1 MMNRLRLFFSYLNLP
16 NLLFIVMLGGLFFSR
31 AILSLS
37 QVTWAI
43 WICIDIFKNGRRTN
57 SLLTWSGWVLVIGLL
72 GCWQAPF
79 TWSHFD
85 YLLTLLMY
93 PIAFHVCSRVSYQT
107 LQKWIVYCSIAAGV
121 GIVYALV
128 QYSQTSAQWQQAY
141 GLGKS
146 LPTFMD
152 TDHVRFGIFLS
163 GTAMLVLLL
172 TKFTTQTRIFIYLL
186 LVFSIAFMAVRTAW
200 VATTIIAICFLIFLS
215 LSKRKP
221 KQLLKIGLLCMVLG
235 TMVVAAYQLFP
246 TVQQKW
252 AYTQYDWQ
260 QYTGDTSNMR
270 YSDGARRIINT
281 IAYKEI
287 TEKGA
292 ANKGWAGIAPT
303 LQQSFEQAF
312 PQTRATFRWPFNQ
325 WLFWWMGAGL
335 LGMLLFTCWLL
346 YPLFR
351 GIQKKQWTPVA
362 WTLAIAATCLVEST
376 LSLQYGVWMHAWI
389 GAIAWK
395 LADLSP
401 ANDTIT
407 ESTDNF

>member
-1 MMNRLRLFFSYLNLP
+1 MMNRLRLFFSYPNLP
-16 NLLFIVMLGGLFFSR
+16 NLLFIIMLVGLFFSR

-37 QVTWAI
+37 QVVWAI
-43 WICIDIFKNGRRTN
+43 WVCIDIFKKGRLNNT
-57 SLLTWSGWVLVIGLL
+57 LPAWSGWVMVIGLL

-85 YLLTLLMY
+85 YLLSLLMY
-93 PIAFHVCSRVSYQT
+93 PIAFHVCSRVPYQT
-107 LQKWIVYCSIAAGV
+107 LQKWIVFCCIAAGI
-121 GIVYALV
+121 GIIYALV

-152 TDHVRFGIFLS
+152 TDHVRFGILLS

-172 TKFTTQTRIFIYLL
+172 TNLSIRTRTLICLL
-186 LVFSIAFMAVRTAW
+186 LLASIAFMAVRTAW
-200 VATTIIAICFLIFLS
+200 VTTTIIAICFLIFLFFS
-215 LSKRKP
+215 QRKP
-221 KQLLKIGLLCMVLG
+221 KQFLKIALLSMALVAMG
-235 TMVVAAYQLFP
+235 FAAYQLFP

-260 QYTGDTSNMR
+260 QYMGDTSNLR

-281 IAYKEI
+281 LAYKEI

-303 LQQSFEQAF
+303 LQQSFQLAF
-312 PQTRATFRWPFNQ
+312 PYSPVTFSWPFNQ

-335 LGMLLFTCWLL
+335 FGMFLFTCWLF
-346 YPLFR
+346 YPILR

-362 WTLAIAATCLVEST
+362 WTMAIASSCLVEST
-376 LSLQYGVWMHAWI
+376 LSLQYGVWLHAWI
-389 GAIAWK
+389 GAIAWQ
-395 LADLSP
+395 LQDLSP
-401 ANDTIT
+401 ANYTIT
-407 ESTDNF
+407 GSHDNF

>member
-1 MMNRLRLFFSYLNLP
+1 MMNRLRLYFFYPNLP
-16 NLLFIVMLGGLFFSR
+16 NLLFIIMLVGLFFSR

-37 QVTWAI
+37 QVAWAI
-43 WICIDIFKNGRRTN
+43 WICVGIFKNGRQTN
-57 SLLTWSGWVLVIGLL
+57 SLLIWSGWVLVIGLL

-93 PIAFHVCSRVSYQT
+93 PIAFHVCSRVAYHT
-107 LQKWIVYCSIAAGV
+107 LQKWIEYCSIAAGV

-128 QYSQTSAQWQQAY
+128 QYSQTSDQWQQAY
-141 GLGKS
+141 GFGKS

-172 TKFTTQTRIFIYLL
+172 KKFSFRIRILLCLL
-186 LVFSIAFMAVRTAW
+186 LVASIAFMAVRTAW
-200 VATTIIAICFLIFLS
+200 VTTIIIAICFLIFLS
-215 LSKRKP
+215 FSQRKP
-221 KQLLKIGLLCMVLG
+221 KQLLKIVLLCLSLG
-235 TMVVAAYQLFP
+235 AMGLAAYKVFP

-252 AYTQYDWQ
+252 AYTLYDWQ
-260 QYTGDTSNMR
+260 QYSGDTSNMR

-281 IAYKEI
+281 LAFKQIS
-287 TEKGA
+287 EKGG
-292 ANKGWAGIAPT
+292 ANRGWAGIAPT
-303 LQQSFEQAF
+303 MQHSFEQAF
-312 PQTRATFRWPFNQ
+312 PNTPATFLWPFNQ
-325 WLFWWMGAGL
+325 WLYWWMGAGL
-335 LGMLLFTCWLL
+335 LGMLLFTCWLF

-376 LSLQYGVWMHAWI
+376 LSLQFGVWMHAWI
-389 GAIAWK
+389 GAITWQ
-395 LADLSP
+395 LEDLLYKK
-401 ANDTIT
+401 NTIT
-407 ESTDNF
+407 ESPDNF

>member
-1 MMNRLRLFFSYLNLP
+1 MMNRLRLFFSYPNLP
-16 NLLFIVMLGGLFFSR
+16 NLLFIIMLGGLFFSR

-37 QVTWAI
+37 QVVWAI
-43 WICIDIFKNGRRTN
+43 WICIDIFKNGRLTN
-57 SLLTWSGWVLVIGLL
+57 TLPAWSVWVMVIGLL

-93 PIAFHVCSRVSYQT
+93 PIAFHVCSRVSSQT
-107 LQKWIVYCSIAAGV
+107 LQKWIIYCGIAAGV
-121 GIVYALV
+121 GILYALV
-128 QYSQTSAQWQQAY
+128 QYSKTSAQWQQAY

-172 TKFTTQTRIFIYLL
+172 TKFSIRTRILICIL
-186 LVFSIAFMAVRTAW
+186 LVASIAFMAVRTAW
-200 VATTIIAICFLIFLS
+200 VSTSIIAICFLVFLS
-215 LSKRKP
+215 LSKRKS
-221 KQLLKIGLLCMVLG
+221 KQLLKLGLLCMALFA
-235 TMVVAAYQLFP
+235 MAVAAYQLFP

-252 AYTQYDWQ
+252 AYTQYDWK

-281 IAYKEI
+281 LAYKEI
-287 TEKGA
+287 TEKGT

-312 PQTRATFRWPFNQ
+312 PQTPVTFRWPFNQ

-335 LGMLLFTCWLL
+335 LGMLLFTGWMF
-346 YPLFR
+346 YPILR

-362 WTLAIAATCLVEST
+362 WTLAIAASCLVEST

-389 GAIAWK
+389 GAIAWQ
-395 LADLSP
+395 LQDLSP

-407 ESTDNF
+407 GSHDNF

>member
-1 MMNRLRLFFSYLNLP
+1 M
-16 NLLFIVMLGGLFFSR
+16 V
-31 AILSLS
+31 
-37 QVTWAI
+37 V
-43 WICIDIFKNGRRTN
+43 
-57 SLLTWSGWVLVIGLL
+57 GLL

-93 PIAFHVCSRVSYQT
+93 PIAFHVCSRVSYQM
-107 LQKWIVYCSIAAGV
+107 LQQWIVYCGIAAGV
-121 GIVYALV
+121 GILYALV

-152 TDHVRFGIFLS
+152 TDHVRFGLFLS

-172 TKFTTQTRIFIYLL
+172 TKFSIRTRILICIL
-186 LVFSIAFMAVRTAW
+186 LVSSITFMAVRTAW
-200 VATTIIAICFLIFLS
+200 VTTILIAICFLAFLS

-221 KQLLKIGLLCMVLG
+221 KQLLKLGLLFITLLAMAI
-235 TMVVAAYQLFP
+235 AAYQLFP

-252 AYTQYDWQ
+252 AYTRYDWQ
-260 QYTGDTSNMR
+260 QYTGDSSNMR

-281 IAYKEI
+281 LAFKEI

-303 LQQSFEQAF
+303 LQQSFQQAF
-312 PQTRATFRWPFNQ
+312 PQTPVTFRWPFNQ
-325 WLFWWMGAGL
+325 WLFWWMGSGL
-335 LGMLLFTCWLL
+335 LGMLLFTCWMF
-346 YPLFR
+346 YPLLR

-362 WTLAIAATCLVEST
+362 WTLAIAASCLVEST

-389 GAIAWK
+389 GAIAWQ
-395 LADLSP
+395 LQDLST
-401 ANDTIT
+401 ANNAIT
-407 ESTDNF
+407 GSPDNF